1 MEGGGY
7 IPPCKS
13 VWQSLWLWNPA
24 TWGEELGPEMK
35 INPVAR
41 ESLFQLSE
49 TMSLSHG
56 EGRLSQQLHNEP
68 EVEPGSECRP
78 LAI

>member
-1 MEGGGY
+1 MEEGGST
-7 IPPCKS
+7 PRCKS
-13 VWQSLWLWNPA
+13 VWQSLGLWTPT

-35 INPVAR
+35 INPAAR
-41 ESLFQLSE
+41 ESLFQLSG
-49 TMSLSHG
+49 TVSLSHG
-56 EGRLSQQLHNEP
+56 EGRIFQQSHNEP